1 MAGPAPKGLFS
12 RFPKGVALRAICQY
26 YGYKMRMTPK
36 GPQAARL
43 RQRRAELI
51 ARFQIP
57 ADPLPGSLVET
68 RRRCGKPNC
77 HCARG
82 EGHPVWVLTYM
93 VGGQKRAE
101 HIPRAWVEEVQRRVA
116 AGRAYK
122 EAVAEVFAA
131 NAELLVLWR
140 KQRPR

>member
-1 MAGPAPKGLFS
+1 MKL
-12 RFPKGVALRAICQY
+12 
-26 YGYKMRMTPK
+26 TPK
-36 GPQAARL
+36 GPQASRL

-51 ARFQIP
+51 ARFRIP
-57 ADPLPGSLVET
+57 GDPLPGSLVET

-77 HCARG
+77 HCAQG
-82 EGHPVWVLTYM
+82 EGHVVWVLTYM
-93 VGGQKRAE
+93 AQGKKRAE
-101 HIPRAWVEEVQRRVA
+101 HIPRDWVDEVRRRVE

-122 EAVAEVFAA
+122 DAVAEVFAA

>member
-1 MAGPAPKGLFS
+1 MK
-12 RFPKGVALRAICQY
+12 VA
-26 YGYKMRMTPK
+26 PK

-43 RQRRAELI
+43 RQRRGALI
-51 ARFQIP
+51 ARFHIP
-57 ADPLPGSLVET
+57 GAPLPGSLVET

-82 EGHPVWVLTYM
+82 EGHAVWVLTYM
-93 VGGQKRAE
+93 AGGKKRAE
-101 HIPRAWVEEVQRRVA
+101 HIPREWAEEVRRRVA

>member
-1 MAGPAPKGLFS
+1 MN
-12 RFPKGVALRAICQY
+12 V
-26 YGYKMRMTPK
+26 TPK

-43 RQRRAELI
+43 RQRRAALI
-51 ARFQIP
+51 ARFRVP
-57 ADPLPGSLVET
+57 GDPLPGSLVET

-93 VGGQKRAE
+93 AGGKRHAE
-101 HIPRAWVEEVQRRVA
+101 HIPREWAEEVRQRVV